1 MAKYMAIGYSSKDQ
15 WYLWYASHQPLRSA
29 HVILIV
35 NIMWPQVSTTI
46 LEIKYEN
53 QNHSRVTSQQ

>member
-1 MAKYMAIGYSSKDQ
+1 MAKYMAIGYNSKDQ
-15 WYLWYASHQPLRSA
+15 WSLWHASHQPLRSA

-46 LEIKYEN
+46 LEIK
-53 QNHSRVTSQQ
+53 